1 MITIVS
7 PIVFL
12 HGCSVLCLLCS
23 YVCCSGNTSEDTFLL
38 TLHRS
43 AEWCSHIL
51 PKLKHE
57 VATEAHRKTRIGTIA
72 ALHFGR
78 RSKSKARNNEESSV
92 VMDKVSLS

>member
-1 MITIVS
+1 MV
-7 PIVFL
+7 VRY
-12 HGCSVLCLLCS
+12 
-23 YVCCSGNTSEDTFLL
+23 YVYYVPMCVVVVILVKILFLL

-43 AEWCSHIL
+43 AERCSHIL

-78 RSKSKARNNEESSV
+78 RSKSKTRNNAESSV